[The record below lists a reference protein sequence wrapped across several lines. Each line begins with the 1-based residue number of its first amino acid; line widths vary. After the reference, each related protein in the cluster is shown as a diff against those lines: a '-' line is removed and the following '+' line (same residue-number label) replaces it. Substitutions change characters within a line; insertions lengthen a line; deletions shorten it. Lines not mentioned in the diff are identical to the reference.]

1 MTKNASASNAILPT
15 PGMTVTSRFN
25 SGWGSGTVMMVQG
38 ESVRV
43 LFIAHPS
50 RKPVLVPSRS
60 LIVTRP
66 GNWDAAVQVAQQPV
80 RATWASTRSRPG
92 TKKRTFSTQTQD
104 QAIRT
109 FLERYPGG
117 FRGETFVTNERD
129 YKWHAHSL
137 FNDELGGKRLGDLLA
152 KGRLADVVRHALH
165 AEQKTNLLSVFEKA
179 RLSQALRHDAYAVGV
194 FRTLVDVL
202 SKPQPEESSFSRYL
216 DAVLNL
222 PSMPGQRNATWPIA
236 TILPFLADPKRHLF
250 LKPLATRA
258 AAERLHFD
266 LQYHATPNWKTYTR
280 ALQLG
285 SDLHAQL
292 AEHGCRDLIDVQSFM
307 WVMA

>member
-1 MTKNASASNAILPT
+1 MFPA

-25 SGWGSGTVMMVQG
+25 EAWGSGTVMMVQG
-38 ESVRV
+38 ESARV
-43 LFIAHPS
+43 LFTAHPL
-50 RKPVLVPSRS
+50 RKPVLVPSKS
-60 LIVTRP
+60 LIVTRA
-66 GNWDAAVQVAQQPV
+66 GDWDAAVQAARDPE
-80 RATWASTRSRPG
+80 RTASPSGRSRPA

-104 QAIRT
+104 EAIRS

-117 FRGETFVTNERD
+117 FTGEAFVTSERD

-137 FNDELGGKRLGDLLA
+137 FHRELGGMRLNELLA
-152 KGRLADVVRHALH
+152 EGRVADVVRHALH

-179 RLSQALRHDAYAVGV
+179 RLSQALRDEAYAAAV
-194 FRTLVDVL
+194 FRGLCEVL
-202 SKPQPEESSFSRYL
+202 ATKQPEEKSFSRYL

-222 PSMPGQRNATWPIA
+222 PARPGQRTATWPIA
-236 TILPFLADPKRHLF
+236 TILPFLADPERHLF

-266 LQYHATPNWKTYTR
+266 LQYHATPSWKTYGR
-280 ALQLG
+280 ALQLA

-292 AEHGCRDLIDVQSFM
+292 AEHGCRDLIDVQSFV
-307 WVMA
+307 WVMG